1 MNNINNVSST
11 KSLVLS
17 KIIRRTDVK
26 YASDYIVPTGEH
38 IAGILQAKWCN
49 LVQSDTKKC
58 NTSLFF

>member
-1 MNNINNVSST
+1 MNNINVSST

-26 YASDYIVPTGEH
+26 YASDNIVPIGVH

-49 LVQSDTKKC
+49 LG
-58 NTSLFF
+58 